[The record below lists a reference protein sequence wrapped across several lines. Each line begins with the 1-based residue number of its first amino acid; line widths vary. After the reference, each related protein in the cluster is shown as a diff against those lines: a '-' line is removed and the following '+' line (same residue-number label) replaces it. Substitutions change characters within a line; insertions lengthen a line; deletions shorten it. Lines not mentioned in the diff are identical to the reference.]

1 MADETREAEIVQ
13 SLPPLQTSKTKSK
26 NEKIALILTGAGG
39 CTIEDIT
46 LKKGERVE
54 LTTAQAERFLKTGW
68 FIKA

>member
-1 MADETREAEIVQ
+1 MAENNVNPVPNVQ
-13 SLPPLQTSKTKSK
+13 EQAPKAKTKS
-26 NEKIALILTGAGG
+26 EKIALILVGAGS

-68 FIKA
+68 FIKV